1 MKPTHIKVLAVAGM
15 VETTVIVCS
24 ECGQELSN
32 PKIET

>member
-1 MKPTHIKVLAVAGM
+1 MKDTHIRVIAVAGT

-24 ECGQELSN
+24 SCGQELSK

>member
-1 MKPTHIKVLAVAGM
+1 MKETHLRVIAVAGT

-24 ECGQELSN
+24 ECGQEVST